1 VLASVI
7 TLVRTLYAV
16 ALALPVLVYIVY
28 PVLVRLAARALGSRW
43 TPALGEWPTVTVAIA
58 AHNEERDIARV
69 VESILAADYPGP
81 PIHVLVG
88 LDGCTDRTAAVLA
101 SIGDPRVGWLDLER
115 AGKAATDNR
124 LVAAIDTDVIVT
136 TAAGAV
142 YDPGALERLVD
153 PFRDPSVGCVSGVFA
168 PRQDGTGAAGDE
180 GLYWRM
186 EYALMAAESDLGI
199 LACASGTS
207 MAHRRSIFR
216 PIPLD
221 SDGDVS
227 LAPNAAEQGYR
238 VRFVRDAV
246 VRDDGPADR
255 RTVLRNRRR
264 MALRALPTTA
274 TFVGRLL
281 RAHRSGPAVALL
293 VHKLLRWLVPW
304 CIALWLIAAMGLAL
318 LGDQSANRLTVALL
332 AGALLAIGLSAA
344 AGPRVR
350 GAVLSFGTAQLA
362 FALATFDAARG
373 RRARMWNRG

>member
-1 VLASVI
+1 ML
-7 TLVRTLYAV
+7 TLLRTLYL
-16 ALALPVLVYIVY
+16 LAIAMPVLSYVIY
-28 PVLVRLAARALGSRW
+28 PLAVRLAARLTGARW
-43 TPALGEWPTVTVAIA
+43 VPSSGEWPTVTVAIA

-69 VESILAADYPGP
+69 VASVLSADYPGP
-81 PIHVLVG
+81 PIRVLVG
-88 LDGCTDRTAAVLA
+88 LDGCTDRTADVLA
-101 SIGDPRVGWLDLER
+101 SIGDPRVAWLDLER

-124 LVAAIDTDVIVT
+124 LAAAVASDVIVT

-142 YDPGALERLVD
+142 YDPGALVRLVS
-153 PFRDPSVGCVSGVFA
+153 PFRDPTVGCVSGVFA
-168 PRQDGTGAAGDE
+168 PRQDGTAAAGGE
-180 GLYWRM
+180 GIYWRM

-246 VRDDGPADR
+246 VRDDGPGDMRA
-255 RTVLRNRRR
+255 VLRNRRR

-274 TFVGRLL
+274 TFVGRLF
-281 RAHRSGPAVALL
+281 RARRPGPALALL
-293 VHKLLRWLVPW
+293 VHKLLRWIVPW
-304 CIALWLIAAMGLAL
+304 CIPLWALAALGLAL
-318 LGDQSANRLTVALL
+318 LGDRGVDSVTVALL
-332 AGALLAIGLSAA
+332 VAAVLATALAA
-344 AGPRVR
+344 VAGPGIR
-350 GAVLSFGTAQLA
+350 GAVLGFATAQLA
-362 FALATFDAARG
+362 FALATLDTVRG